1 MEISELRN
9 LTSLRGWKQIVA
21 LTFAVAVSAALF
33 FAVLSGTEGTRA
45 SAQTGDTPT
54 PAPTATAEG
63 GGSDVDVTPPE
74 GKSNPPKFGNMD
86 SLLNDLV
93 EQVESGFATAHSAAS
108 SAPISD
114 DESVAVALFLEADAV
129 GDVQQ
134 YLEDIGV
141 SPSNVHE
148 EYIEAY
154 VPLTLLGSLSNEQGV
169 SAISAITPPRPMQVS
184 AGGEGAIVHGAGA
197 WHEAGLLGDGLKIG
211 VIDVGFLEFEEL
223 IGNGLPSEGRV
234 HAFCFSE
241 IGSPTNELSHCA
253 SESRHGT
260 GVTEAAYDIAPN
272 ATYYVA
278 NPYSWADLRATV
290 EWMVSEGVDVINH
303 SVGWTWSG
311 PGDSTSHVPTSPL
324 NTVDYAAENGIL
336 WVNAAGNGEG
346 STWFGPF
353 NDSDGNDIHEF
364 EDGDECNAVLLDN
377 EEEFIVQLRWEGMWL
392 DRRNI
397 DLDIF
402 LVDPETSEIVAR
414 ADNFQRYYP
423 FPYELL
429 VFETEVKGIYCLEVR
444 KFYGQDPGW
453 IQLQAFSTQVIEYN
467 KDGAYSITD
476 PAASA
481 NPGVLAVGAA
491 PWFDTSTI
499 EPFSS
504 LGPTIDGRLKPDI
517 VGVDRVYSAA
527 YDVGLPGTSQASPH
541 VAGMAAL
548 IKQNLPSMGPVEVA
562 EYLKGNA
569 LERGEPGPDYTWGHG
584 LAVLP
589 AADAS
594 APEGVISAECHSEL
608 DPFEN
613 DSSGEVE
620 YTGSW
625 DGSCISEQDA
635 EAPRTQGD
643 FYSHYFTFE
652 ITADRP
658 VTITLTSSDVNDTFL
673 YVLEDWGTD
682 GDVVDFNDDYEGGD
696 RHSQIVFESLDAGRY
711 TIEATTYSP
720 ETTGEF
726 MITVTMKVAD
736 GYGSSGPPVDIGT
749 PADGY
754 IEVSYGANHAC
765 ALHSS
770 GSIYCLG
777 DPEGGKT
784 IPPKGKFESV
794 SSGDHGSCAIGRD
807 DGKLVCWGFFSFG
820 E

>member
-1 MEISELRN
+1 MRN
-9 LTSLRGWKQIVA
+9 LTAFRSWKQLVVF
-21 LTFAVAVSAALF
+21 TFAVAVSAALLF
-33 FAVLSGTEGTRA
+33 VVLSGTEGTRV
-45 SAQTGDTPT
+45 SAQTEDTPT
-54 PAPTATAEG
+54 PAPTATPDG

-74 GKSNPPKFGNMD
+74 GKSNTPKYGNMD
-86 SLLNDLV
+86 SMLNDLV
-93 EQVESGFATAHSAAS
+93 EQVESGYATAHSAAS

-114 DESVAVALFLEADAV
+114 DESVAVALFLEGDAV
-129 GDVQQ
+129 GNVEQ
-134 YLEDIGV
+134 YLEGVGV
-141 SPSNVHE
+141 SPANVHE
-148 EYIEAY
+148 DYIEAY

-169 SAISAITPPRPMQVS
+169 SAISAITPPQPMQVS
-184 AGGEGAIVHGAGA
+184 SGGEGAIVHGAAA
-197 WHEAGLLGDGLKIG
+197 WHDAGLYGDGMKIG
-211 VIDVGFLEFEEL
+211 IIDTGFLLFDEMM
-223 IGNGLPSEGRV
+223 GSGVPSAGRV
-234 HAFCFSE
+234 HGLCFSE

-253 SESRHGT
+253 ADSRHGT

-272 ATYYVA
+272 ATYYLS
-278 NPYSWADLRATV
+278 NPSSLADLKASV

-303 SVGWTWSG
+303 SVGWTWTG
-311 PGDSTSHVPTSPL
+311 PDDSTSIVSTSTL
-324 NTVDYAAENGIL
+324 NTVDFAAENGIL

-353 NDSDGNDIHEF
+353 IDSDGNDIHEF

-377 EEEFIVQLRWEGMWL
+377 EEEFIVQLRWEGIWL

-423 FPYELL
+423 FPHERL

-444 KFYGQDPGW
+444 KFYGPDPGW
-453 IQLQAFSTQVIEYN
+453 IQLQAFSDHALEY
-467 KDGAYSITD
+467 DVGGGYSITD
-476 PAASA
+476 PATSA
-481 NPGVLAVGAA
+481 NPAVLAVGAA

-499 EPFSS
+499 ESFSS

-517 VGVDRVYSAA
+517 VGVDRGFSAA
-527 YDVGLPGTSQASPH
+527 YGRAFPGTSQASPH

-548 IKQNLPSMGPVEVA
+548 IKQNFPSMGPVEVA
-562 EYLKGNA
+562 EYLKENA
-569 LERGEPGPDYTWGHG
+569 TERGEPGPDYTWGHG

-589 AADAS
+589 AEDAS
-594 APEGVISAECHSEL
+594 APEGVINAECHSEL
-608 DPFEN
+608 DSFEN
-613 DSSGEVE
+613 DSSREVE
-620 YTGSW
+620 HTGSW

-643 FYSHYFTFE
+643 FNAYYYTFE
-652 ITADRP
+652 TTADRP

-696 RHSQIVFESLDAGRY
+696 RHSQIVFESLDAGQY
-711 TIEATTYSP
+711 TIEATTYNP
-720 ETTGEF
+720 GATGEF
-726 MITVTMKVAD
+726 TLTVAMEGAE
-736 GYGSSGPPVDIGT
+736 GYGSSEPPGDIGT

-770 GSIYCLG
+770 GSIYCFG

-784 IPPKGKFESV
+784 IPPKSKFESV
-794 SSGDHGSCAIGRD
+794 SSGDHGNCAIGRD

>member
-1 MEISELRN
+1 MRN
-9 LTSLRGWKQIVA
+9 LTALRGWKQIVA
-21 LTFAVAVSAALF
+21 FTFAVAVSAALLF
-33 FAVLSGTEGTRA
+33 VVLSGTEGTRV
-45 SAQTGDTPT
+45 SAQTEDTPT
-54 PAPTATAEG
+54 PAPTATPEG
-63 GGSDVDVTPPE
+63 SGTDVDVTPPE
-74 GKSNPPKFGNMD
+74 GKSNTPTYGNMD
-86 SLLNDLV
+86 SMLNDLV

-114 DESVAVALFLEADAV
+114 DESVAVALFLEEDAV
-129 GDVQQ
+129 GNVEQ

-141 SPSNVHE
+141 SPANV
-148 EYIEAY
+148 YGDYLEAY

-169 SAISAITPPRPMQVS
+169 TAISAITPPQPMQVGG
-184 AGGEGAIVHGAGA
+184 GGEGAIVHGAGA
-197 WHEAGLLGDGLKIG
+197 WHDAGLYGDGLKIG

-223 IGNGLPSEGRV
+223 IGNGLPSAGRV

-253 SESRHGT
+253 SDSPHGT
-260 GVTEAAYDIAPN
+260 AVTEAIYDIAPN

-278 NPYSWADLRATV
+278 NPFTLADLRATV

-303 SVGWTWSG
+303 SVGWTWTG
-311 PGDSTSHVPTSPL
+311 PGDSTSRVSTSSL
-324 NTVDYAAENGIL
+324 RTVDYAAENGIL
-336 WVNAAGNGEG
+336 WVNSAGNGEG

-353 NDSDGNDIHEF
+353 IDSDGNDFHEF

-377 EEEFIVQLRWEGMWL
+377 EEEFIVQLRWEGIWFNRL
-392 DRRNI
+392 NT

-402 LVDPETSEIVAR
+402 LLDPETSEIVAR

-423 FPYELL
+423 FPYERF
-429 VFETEVKGIYCLEVR
+429 VFETEVKGIYCLAVR
-444 KFYGQDPGW
+444 KFYGPDPGW
-453 IQLQAFSTQVIEYN
+453 IQLQAFSTQVIDYN
-467 KDGAYSITD
+467 MGGAYSITD
-476 PAASA
+476 PATSA
-481 NPGVLAVGAA
+481 NPGVLAVGAT
-491 PWFDTSTI
+491 PWFRNTVI

-504 LGPTIDGRLKPDI
+504 LGPTIDGRLKPDV
-517 VGVDRVYSAA
+517 VGVDRGFSAA
-527 YDVGLPGTSQASPH
+527 YGLPFPGTSQASPH

-548 IKQNLPSMGPVEVA
+548 ILQNFPSMGPVEVA

-569 LERGEPGPDYTWGHG
+569 LERGELGPDYTWGHG

-594 APEGVISAECHSEL
+594 APEGVINAECHSEL
-608 DPFEN
+608 DTFEN

-635 EAPRTQGD
+635 EAPRTQSD
-643 FYSHYFTFE
+643 FNAYYYTFE
-652 ITADRP
+652 TTADRP
-658 VTITLTSSDVNDTFL
+658 VTITLTSSDVDDTFL
-673 YVLEDWGTD
+673 YVLEGWGTD

-696 RHSQIVFESLDAGRY
+696 RNSQIVFESLDAGQY

-720 ETTGEF
+720 GATGEF
-726 MITVTMKVAD
+726 TLTVAMEVAE
-736 GYGSSGPPVDIGT
+736 GYESSGPPVDIGT

-765 ALHSS
+765 ALHAS
-770 GSIYCLG
+770 GSIYCFG

-807 DGKLVCWGFFSFG
+807 DGKLVCWGFFSYG

>member
-9 LTSLRGWKQIVA
+9 LTSLKGWKQIVA

-33 FAVLSGTEGTRA
+33 FAVLSGTEGTRV
-45 SAQTGDTPT
+45 SAQTEDTPT
-54 PAPTATAEG
+54 PAPTATPEG
-63 GGSDVDVTPPE
+63 SGTDVDVTPPE
-74 GKSNPPKFGNMD
+74 GKSNLPKYGNMD
-86 SLLNDLV
+86 SMLNDLV

-114 DESVAVALFLEADAV
+114 GESVAVALFLEEDAV
-129 GDVQQ
+129 GNVEQ

-141 SPSNVHE
+141 SPANVHE
-148 EYIEAY
+148 DYIEAY

-169 SAISAITPPRPMQVS
+169 SAISAITPPQPMQVGS
-184 AGGEGAIVHGAGA
+184 GGEGADLHGAGA
-197 WHEAGLLGDGLKIG
+197 WHDAGLYGDGLKIG
-211 VIDVGFLEFEEL
+211 VIDVGFLQFEEL
-223 IGNGLPSEGRV
+223 IGNGLPSAGRV

-253 SESRHGT
+253 SYSPHGT
-260 GVTEAAYDIAPN
+260 GVTEAIYDIAPN

-278 NPYSWADLRATV
+278 NPLSMADLRTTV
-290 EWMVSEGVDVINH
+290 QWMVGEGVDVINH
-303 SVGWTWSG
+303 SVGWIWTG
-311 PGDSTSHVPTSPL
+311 PGNGTSKVSTSPL
-324 NTVDYAAENGIL
+324 RTVDYAAENGIL
-336 WVNAAGNGEG
+336 WVNAAGNGKG
-346 STWFGPF
+346 STWYEYFA
-353 NDSDGNDIHEF
+353 DIDGDGFHEF

-377 EEEFIVQLRWEGMWL
+377 EEELIVQLRWEGIWFNRL
-392 DRRNI
+392 NT

-423 FPYELL
+423 FPYERL
-429 VFETEVKGIYCLEVR
+429 VFETEVKGFYCLAVR
-444 KFYGQDPGW
+444 KFYGSDPGR
-453 IQLQAFSTQVIEYN
+453 IQLQAFSTQELEYN

-476 PAASA
+476 PATSR
-481 NPGVLAVGAA
+481 NQGLLAVGAA

-504 LGPTIDGRLKPDI
+504 LGPTIDGRLKPDV
-517 VGVDRVYSAA
+517 VGVDGTLSAA
-527 YDVGLPGTSQASPH
+527 YGREFYGTSQAAPH
-541 VAGMAAL
+541 IAGLAAL
-548 IKQNLPSMGPVEVA
+548 VMQNFPNKRPDEVA
-562 EYLKGNA
+562 LYLKDNA
-569 LERGEPGPDYTWGHG
+569 SERGDPGPDNTWGYG
-584 LAVLP
+584 LAMLP
-589 AADAS
+589 ADDAS
-594 APEGVISAECHSEL
+594 APEGVINAECHTEL

-613 DSSGEVE
+613 DSSGGVE
-620 YTGSW
+620 YTESW

-658 VTITLTSSDVNDTFL
+658 VSITLTSVKDTFL
-673 YVLEDWGTD
+673 YVLKGWGTD
-682 GDVVDFNDDYEGGD
+682 GDVVDFNDDYEGGTN
-696 RHSQIVFESLDAGRY
+696 SQIVFESLGEGQY
-711 TIEATTYSP
+711 TIEATTYYP
-720 ETTGEF
+720 GATGDF
-726 MITVTMKVAD
+726 TLTVAMEVGE
-736 GYGSSGPPVDIGT
+736 GYESSGPPGDIGA

-770 GSIYCLG
+770 GSIYCFG
-777 DPEGGKT
+777 HPEGGKT

-807 DGKLVCWGFFSFG
+807 DGKLVCWGFFSYG